1 MKSLR
6 LLPVFVLLC
15 ACGAE
20 PPPARTVDEFMA
32 DRVILDATLS
42 RCNSIGSESDFE
54 KRECSNAN
62 KAVEKLWRQREQELA
77 EERQKQF
84 DAKRESLRLRQER
97 EEALRRAH
105 EAEQRARSMDVYGG
119 QVFAETAEG
128 IADGMTGGPKLGQD
142 EQSAQLEWTDTVAAG
157 SADATSEQPPASEQA
172 ATAANGSTDL
182 EERIR
187 ALEEELRRRRLE
199 AEPPSD
205 ASPADG
211 GS

>member
-6 LLPVFVLLC
+6 LLPVFVFLC

-20 PPPARTVDEFMA
+20 PPPPRTVDEFMA

-42 RCNSIGSESDFE
+42 RCNSKGSATDFE
-54 KRECSNAN
+54 KHECSNAN
-62 KAVEKLWRQREQELA
+62 RAVERLWRQREMELA
-77 EERQKQF
+77 EERKKQF

-105 EAEQRARSMDVYGG
+105 EAEQRARELDVYGG
-119 QVFAETAEG
+119 QVFAETAQGIESG
-128 IADGMTGGPKLGQD
+128 IAGGAELGQD
-142 EQSAQLEWTDTVAAG
+142 GQSAKLEWTDTAPAG
-157 SADATSEQPPASEQA
+157 SAVVTSEQPPAADTAAAA
-172 ATAANGSTDL
+172 ATKSTDL

-187 ALEEELRRRRLE
+187 RLEEELRQRRLE
-199 AEPPSD
+199 AEPQAE
-205 ASPADG
+205 ASSADG